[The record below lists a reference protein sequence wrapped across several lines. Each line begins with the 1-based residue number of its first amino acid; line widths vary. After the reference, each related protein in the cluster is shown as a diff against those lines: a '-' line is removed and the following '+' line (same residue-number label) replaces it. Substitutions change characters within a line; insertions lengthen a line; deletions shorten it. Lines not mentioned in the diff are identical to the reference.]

1 MSQEYVDQAAPNVS
15 RICQRVETSSQIV
28 MIEAPKGFGKSLLA
42 QHLVDGPMGF
52 TRIDGPDLIDHPSAI
67 ASEAAL
73 VIDGVTE
80 TLPPELLDTLCG
92 EGRQI
97 VITGRDLSHLV
108 RWASG
113 KNVLRLSANDL
124 ALSRDDIRVL
134 ADQVL
139 GSNEAKVF
147 ADATLSLS
155 RGWPA
160 LVCALLLD
168 AEQTESGR
176 SGVPSE
182 RWTHGPH
189 VSLLVEECLAG
200 LDDSSLDSFG
210 QLAHLPSFSASCV
223 TAIAGPG
230 GLARARANGLPV
242 VQRGDGWL
250 GIARPV
256 KEALQARGAFRTLSA
271 ELLGPVLVASG
282 GLLFAAKALL
292 AAGDALVAAELLCSV
307 PGYRFDDHN
316 QAELAGMI
324 RSLDSQLDPEPELML
339 LLARVH
345 LNRAEIDQ
353 QRVALQEAERRA
365 LAVGNLEAEL
375 EAQTELLFLDL
386 GEGQEDLLSR
396 LDALEAR
403 VTEQTTSSTRARL
416 REVRAMYLAQTEE
429 LANVYA
435 SMTLFKDAS
444 YEWESLGEPGRAA
457 WTLRLFA
464 AVPCWH
470 LGHYREALD
479 ALERA
484 SLLVESKPAS
494 LIKTLGMAARLAAA
508 AGDRDRLSTLI
519 SQIEVLP
526 ASHSLGWVEG
536 FVSWA
541 EMTISS
547 LEGDAGGAQ
556 VARIHAE
563 TLLGPL
569 LNHPTGVVFLADS
582 SMVAALVGDAE
593 HALLTLGKAKERSDE
608 APLEVH
614 LAEIIVHA
622 RVGEAERVP
631 DLVATLDAS
640 GTLPFERRWRMELET
655 LLAHSRMCGVAP
667 DEEALAKIKHQADN
681 LGLELLWD
689 QLLQRFGL
697 VLPSAA
703 PSTSM
708 ILLGSFSVVA
718 GQATGSKVLPP
729 GHSTQMVK
737 YLAAA
742 GGDVPVE
749 VVIEI
754 LWPDGD
760 PDKGR
765 KRLRNVINRARAALG
780 PDSVLRTGD
789 LIRLGPEVKTDLAQF
804 RELGSQALTGSET
817 ETERAARAVRALNL
831 YQGDLLPDDL
841 YSDWVDG
848 HRETARLTAIGLL
861 DLILAHPTH
870 EVVPSWLLETA
881 GRVGAKTESL
891 WVDIARFADRH
902 GAMECCRVAAL
913 RAEAVAHDLGLEPS
927 EAAMKL
933 LANYR

>member
-1 MSQEYVDQAAPNVS
+1 M
-15 RICQRVETSSQIV
+15 
-28 MIEAPKGFGKSLLA
+28 
-42 QHLVDGPMGF
+42 
-52 TRIDGPDLIDHPSAI
+52 
-67 ASEAAL
+67 
-73 VIDGVTE
+73 
-80 TLPPELLDTLCG
+80 
-92 EGRQI
+92 
-97 VITGRDLSHLV
+97 
-108 RWASG
+108 
-113 KNVLRLSANDL
+113 
-124 ALSRDDIRVL
+124 
-134 ADQVL
+134 L
-139 GSNEAKVF
+139 GNSEAKVF

-160 LVCALLLD
+160 LVCALLND
-168 AEQTESGR
+168 ADPMASS
-176 SGVPSE
+176 SGVPND
-182 RWTHGPH
+182 RWIHGPH
-189 VSLLVEECLAG
+189 VSMLVDECLAE
-200 LDDSSLDSFG
+200 LDDALLDSFG

-242 VQRGDGWL
+242 VQRRDGWL
-250 GIARPV
+250 DIARPV
-256 KEALQARGAFRTLSA
+256 KEALQALCPFRTLSA

-292 AAGDALVAAELLCSV
+292 VAGDALVAADLLCSV

-345 LNRAEIDQ
+345 LNRAEITE
-353 QRVALQEAERRA
+353 QRATLQEAERRA
-365 LAVGNLEAEL
+365 HATGNDEAEL
-375 EAQTELLFLDL
+375 EAQAELLFMDL
-386 GEGQEDLLSR
+386 GESQDDSLSR
-396 LDALEAR
+396 LTSLETQVSGDSRATTR
-403 VTEQTTSSTRARL
+403 VRL
-416 REVRAMYLAQTEE
+416 REVRAMYLAQSPE
-429 LANVYA
+429 LGDVYA
-435 SMTLFKDAS
+435 SLTLFKDAS

-457 WTLRLFA
+457 WTLRMFA

-470 LGHYREALD
+470 LGQYRDALEALD
-479 ALERA
+479 RA
-484 SLLVESKPAS
+484 SLLVESKPSS
-494 LIKTLGMAARLAAA
+494 LVKTLGMATRLAAA
-508 AGDRDRLSTLI
+508 SGNRDRLSALVA
-519 SQIEVLP
+519 QLEALP
-526 ASHSLGWVEG
+526 SGHSLGWVDAY
-536 FVSWA
+536 VSWA
-541 EMTISS
+541 EMTLSS
-547 LEGDAGGAQ
+547 LGGDISGTQ
-556 VARIHAE
+556 IARDRAW

-569 LNHPTGVVFLADS
+569 LDHPTGVLFFAECACASALSGETEEALRMLAQ
-582 SMVAALVGDAE
+582 AE
-593 HALLTLGKAKERSDE
+593 ARQEEALL
-608 APLEVH
+608 EVQ

-622 RVGEAERVP
+622 RVGEAARVP

-640 GTLPFERRWRMELET
+640 GTLPFERRWRVDLEA
-655 LLAHSRMCGVAP
+655 LLAHSRVVGVAP
-667 DEEALAKIKHQADN
+667 DKEALAKIKHQMDN

-697 VLPSAA
+697 KPPPAA

-718 GQATGSKVLPP
+718 NQTASSKVLPP
-729 GHSTQMVK
+729 GHSTQLVK

-749 VVIEI
+749 VVIEV

-780 PDSVLRTGD
+780 PDSVLRNGD
-789 LIRLGPEVKTDLAQF
+789 LVRLGPEVKTDLAQF
-804 RELGSQALTGSET
+804 RELGGHALTGAEA
-817 ETERAARAVRALNL
+817 ETERAAKAVQALNL
-831 YQGDLLPDDL
+831 YQGELLPDDL

-848 HRETARLTAIGLL
+848 HRETVKLTAIGLL
-861 DLILAHPTH
+861 DLILAHPTP

-891 WVDIARFADRH
+891 WVDVAQFADQH
-902 GAMECCRVAAL
+902 GAMECCRIAAF

-927 EAAMKL
+927 AATVKL